1 MASEKPLKVLIVGAS
16 ISGLTLA
23 HCLDRVNIDYEIFDG
38 HPVAPPVGASICLL
52 PNGVAVLDQLG
63 LYKSLAAIARKLKN
77 VAIYA
82 SSGRLIKSTN
92 DGDLLEQSVGYTGC
106 MLPRQAL
113 VQMLYDHIADKSKIH
128 AGSGN
133 KVRRVEHR
141 DDCIELHTA
150 DGAVIRGDLV
160 VGCDG
165 VHSTIRSEM
174 WRIARAAQPEAF
186 AEDASAFV
194 SEYRCLFGISGPVP
208 AMGPGDSH
216 LTTGKAG
223 YLLFDG
229 ANGDVFW
236 FLYKKM
242 DRKYTWPD
250 VARFTPQQGEAL
262 AAEHVH
268 DVITGE
274 MTFGD
279 VWKARK
285 TFGLLPMEEGVMK
298 NWHWGRIAVLGDA
311 AHKVSVNAG
320 QGGNSAIEDAAACA
334 NALNAAVKASSP
346 SRGPSSLAEITTAL
360 GRYQDARLPRMLKI
374 NSASRDLCRIQ
385 GAEGIIKHSLF
396 VAVSWLK
403 SAPWMEM
410 QEDVVRGAVTLDFLP
425 ASTRYVKAAALPTE
439 KGGFF
444 SLASLLVLSV
454 GLLAGVGIGIFLNKS
469 PIVG

>member
-63 LYKSLAAIARKLKN
+63 LYKSLAAITRKLKN

-92 DGDLLEQSVGYTGC
+92 DGHLLEQSVGYTGC

-186 AEDASAFV
+186 AEDAS
-194 SEYRCLFGISGPVP
+194 G
-208 AMGPGDSH
+208 
-216 LTTGKAG
+216 
-223 YLLFDG
+223 
-229 ANGDVFW
+229 
-236 FLYKKM
+236 
-242 DRKYTWPD
+242 
-250 VARFTPQQGEAL
+250 TP
-262 AAEHVH
+262 
-268 DVITGE
+268 
-274 MTFGD
+274 
-279 VWKARK
+279 
-285 TFGLLPMEEGVMK
+285 
-298 NWHWGRIAVLGDA
+298 
-311 AHKVSVNAG
+311 VSVNAG

-346 SRGPSSLAEITTAL
+346 SRGPSSLSLAEITTAL

-385 GAEGIIKHSLF
+385 GAEGIRHALF

>member
-63 LYKSLAAIARKLKN
+63 LYKSLAAITRKLKN

-92 DGDLLEQSVGYTGC
+92 DGHLLEQRYKRTAPS
-106 MLPRQAL
+106 PSAL

-208 AMGPGDSH
+208 AMGSGDSH

-346 SRGPSSLAEITTAL
+346 SRGPSSLSLAEITTAL

-385 GAEGIIKHSLF
+385 GAEGIRHALF

-425 ASTRYVKAAALPTE
+425 AST
-439 KGGFF
+439 
-444 SLASLLVLSV
+444 SLLVLSV

>member
-16 ISGLTLA
+16 TSGLTLA

-63 LYKSLAAIARKLKN
+63 LYKSLAAITRKLKN

-82 SSGRLIKSTN
+82 SGGRLIN
-92 DGDLLEQSVGYTGC
+92 VGYPGC

-141 DDCIELHTA
+141 DDCIELHTT

-186 AEDASAFV
+186 AEDASAFA

-208 AMGPGDSH
+208 GMGPGDSH

-236 FLYKKM
+236 FLYEKM

-320 QGGNSAIEDAAACA
+320 QGGNSAIEDAAACV
-334 NALNAAVKASSP
+334 NALNAAVKASP
-346 SRGPSSLAEITTAL
+346 SRGLSLAEITTAL

-374 NSASRDLCRIQ
+374 ECLSRDLCRIQ
-385 GAEGIIKHSLF
+385 GAEGIKHSLF

-425 ASTRYVKAAALPTE
+425 ASTRYIKAAALPTE
-439 KGGFF
+439 QGGFF
-444 SLASLLVLSV
+444 SLASLLVLSA
-454 GLLAGVGIGIFLNKS
+454 GLLAGVGIGVFLNKI